1 MVVGE
6 GVVFIIDDVDGGRRL
21 SLNNLI
27 FSFEYDGKKNSLLVT
42 ASR

>member
-1 MVVGE
+1 MVVGD
-6 GVVFIIDDVDGGRRL
+6 GVVFIMDDVDGGRRL
-21 SLNNLI
+21 LNNLI